1 MAHWD
6 ARVMPVFRSPMLV
19 AIDLV
24 PAVVL
29 AANEQQRRMGRRGV
43 AAA

>member
-1 MAHWD
+1 
-6 ARVMPVFRSPMLV
+6 MPVFRSAILV

-29 AANEQQRRMGRRGV
+29 AANEQQRRVGRRRVV
-43 AAA
+43 AA

>member
-1 MAHWD
+1 
-6 ARVMPVFRSPMLV
+6 MPLFRS
-19 AIDLV
+19 AILLAIGLV